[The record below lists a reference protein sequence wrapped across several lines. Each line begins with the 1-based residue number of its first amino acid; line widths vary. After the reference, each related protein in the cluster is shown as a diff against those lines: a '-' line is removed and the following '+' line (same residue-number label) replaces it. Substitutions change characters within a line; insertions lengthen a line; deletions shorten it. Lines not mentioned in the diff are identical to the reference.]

1 MILLL
6 LVSLLWAF
14 SFGLQKKLA
23 MLDPTAIA
31 VVRLLISVI
40 VFAPLFRAARL
51 GMRRLATLALIGVVQ
66 FGGVYVF
73 YLRAYVHLHAYEV
86 AIFTITTPLFVA
98 LIDAAFE
105 RRWRTVYFVAAVL
118 SMAGAGVLLWK
129 SIGDSGVMTGFLLM
143 QLSNLSFACGQVA
156 WRRERKRL
164 PPGSSDASVFA
175 AAYAGG
181 LAFALCVSA
190 FTTDWRHFAPTG
202 HQWLIIAYLGA
213 IPSGL
218 GFFLWNVGATR
229 VNAGV
234 LAAFNNAKVPLGIA
248 TSLLV
253 FGETAEIGRLLIGG
267 GVMALGVW
275 VASGKRGLGVS

>member
-1 MILLL
+1 M
-6 LVSLLWAF
+6 
-14 SFGLQKKLA
+14 
-23 MLDPTAIA
+23 
-31 VVRLLISVI
+31 
-40 VFAPLFRAARL
+40 
-51 GMRRLATLALIGVVQ
+51 
-66 FGGVYVF
+66 
-73 YLRAYVHLHAYEV
+73 
-86 AIFTITTPLFVA
+86 
-98 LIDAAFE
+98 
-105 RRWRTVYFVAAVL
+105 
-118 SMAGAGVLLWK
+118 
-129 SIGDSGVMTGFLLM
+129 
-143 QLSNLSFACGQVA
+143 
-156 WRRERKRL
+156 
-164 PPGSSDASVFA
+164 
-175 AAYAGG
+175 
-181 LAFALCVSA
+181 SA